1 MDSQQ
6 PPEQTGGAPPQPP
19 GQIPPLPGVAW
30 FRAAVF
36 AVGVVAAP
44 IVFVWGVVDAFRS
57 GALEPPMGVII
68 GVLLF
73 PALIPVWLPSVII
86 ARGLRRGRRSAA
98 TAALAHGTL
107 VLLAAAGLMT
117 KGLFPFVSQGNAGGL
132 FDGGGAPQGVGDL
145 VRAAFAG
152 SAGGYMWSVI
162 SWTSL
167 MAAVGFAFAAE
178 ASYLLRRVHGWR
190 PAWLLFAVIALALIA
205 GGVITPVAA
214 NYRLV
219 RDVQP
224 LVAYAGEH
232 WFVVRPR
239 AQLFVSRPASVRG
252 QDGHTDSVTVWTR
265 DAAWSIAADHLSDG
279 RWHLPAHF
287 IVATCSLDVTMRSR
301 LTPVESAAR
310 ARAVLERAGVADP
323 QLGPGRLV
331 KRQYNTE
338 YYEFRS
344 PKAGGVYRVIKGEGD
359 DIYLQLDAAR
369 EAP

>member
-6 PPEQTGGAPPQPP
+6 PPEETSGGPPPTP

-36 AVGVVAAP
+36 GIGLITAP
-44 IVFVWGVVDAFRS
+44 IVFVWGIVQGFRS
-57 GALEPPMGVII
+57 GALEPPMGMII

-73 PALIPVWLPSVII
+73 PALIPVWLPSVIV
-86 ARGLRRGRRSAA
+86 ARGLLKGRRSAA
-98 TAALAHGTL
+98 RAALVHGS
-107 VLLAAAGLMT
+107 VMLLAAAGLMT
-117 KGLFPFVSQGNAGGL
+117 KGLFPFVGRGNAGGL
-132 FDGGGAPQGVGDL
+132 FAGAGAPQGAGHL

-152 SAGGYMWSVI
+152 GTHGDLWSVI
-162 SWTSL
+162 SFTSL
-167 MAAVGFAFAAE
+167 MAAVGLAFAWE
-178 ASYLLRRVHGWR
+178 ACYLLRRVHGWR
-190 PAWLLFAVIALALIA
+190 PARLLFAAIALALIA
-205 GGVITPVAA
+205 GGVITPVVA

-239 AQLFVSRPASVRG
+239 AQLLVSRPASVAG
-252 QDGHTDSVTVWTR
+252 QNGHTDLVTVWTR
-265 DAAWSIAADHLSDG
+265 NAAWSIGADHLRDG

-287 IVATCSLDVTMRSR
+287 IVATCSLDLNVRSR
-301 LTPVESAAR
+301 LIPVESADKAR
-310 ARAVLERAGVADP
+310 TVLERAGVTDL

-331 KRQYNTE
+331 KGRYNTR
-338 YYEFRS
+338 YCEFWS
-344 PKAGGVYRVIKGEGD
+344 PKAEGVYRVIKGEAD
-359 DIYLQLDAAR
+359 DIYLQLKGGR